1 MTLGSLIALL
11 EENSSCSL
19 PALFIL
25 IQGQFYT
32 NIYPTTILHV
42 IFIFR
47 DGGFNLFHDSET
59 GLKYL
64 GTVRPAAGPRLFCL
78 ALDGP
83 PGSLSVIAGGLEG
96 VVVLWCQGASLG
108 TAARVLRL
116 AQGVDSASE
125 GEDTDYD
132 VFDAEEDDIE
142 RGEEEAVNNIR
153 DNKSSGFCNCSLM

>member
-1 MTLGSLIALL
+1 MTLGSLIALQ
-11 EENSSCSL
+11 EESSSCSL
-19 PALFIL
+19 PALSIL
-25 IQGQFYT
+25 IRGEFSKYLS
-32 NIYPTTILHV
+32 YSFLIL
-42 IFIFR
+42 FIFR

-83 PGSLSVIAGGLEG
+83 PGGLSVIAGGLEG
-96 VVVLWCQGASLG
+96 VVVLWCQGTALG

-132 VFDAEEDDIE
+132 AFDAEEDDIE